1 MYTYFIYIALSRAHV
16 SQFPRIYLNRDYSK
30 QHIPLVPRC
39 APAPAL
45 ILSDTNLCLTP
56 TPLLFIASG
65 FPITIIFNYLYWT
78 QPGSRH
84 PATSRVPIHKGGTKI
99 VGDFHQ
105 SGLGEDERMNNSD
118 NWYKM
123 GCCQSPKQ
131 RLEARAEG
139 GRGLLSCSGAEDG
152 WQLEWIIRLS
162 NVWYIVNL
170 ELGYWG
176 IFVICVRLQNYS
188 VVPPLTF
195 MDSTK
200 VLSEFLLK
208 DK

>member
-30 QHIPLVPRC
+30 QHIPLGPRC
-39 APAPAL
+39 ARAPAL

-84 PATSRVPIHKGGTKI
+84 PATIRVPIHKGGTKI

-105 SGLGEDERMNNSD
+105 SGLGDGD
-118 NWYKM
+118 NWCKM

-131 RLEARAEG
+131 RLEAGAEG
-139 GRGLLSCSGAEDG
+139 GDCYPGSERRTADNWSESLDCLMSDTLSIWSRDIGEYSC
-152 WQLEWIIRLS
+152 
-162 NVWYIVNL
+162 IVSR
-170 ELGYWG
+170 
-176 IFVICVRLQNYS
+176 IT
-188 VVPPLTF
+188 P
-195 MDSTK
+195 
-200 VLSEFLLK
+200 
-208 DK
+208 

>member
-105 SGLGEDERMNNSD
+105 SGLGEDERMNITD

-139 GRGLLSCSGAEDG
+139 GECYPAPERRTADNWSESLDCLMSDTLSIWSWDIGEYSWFVSGSR
-152 WQLEWIIRLS
+152 IT
-162 NVWYIVNL
+162 
-170 ELGYWG
+170 
-176 IFVICVRLQNYS
+176 
-188 VVPPLTF
+188 P
-195 MDSTK
+195 
-200 VLSEFLLK
+200 
-208 DK
+208 